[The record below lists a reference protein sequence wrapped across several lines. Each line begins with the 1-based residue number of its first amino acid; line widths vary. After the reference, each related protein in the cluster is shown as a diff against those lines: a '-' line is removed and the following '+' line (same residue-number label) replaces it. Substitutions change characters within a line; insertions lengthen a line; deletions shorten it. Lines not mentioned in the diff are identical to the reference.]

1 MLQNVEKSK
10 LLQIKKI
17 NIVRDIIETL
27 YFLFSCVITYLFELI
42 EKSAIIS
49 MEIALCLHE

>member
-10 LLQIKKI
+10 LLQIKKR

-27 YFLFSCVITYLFELI
+27 YFLFSCVITYFFELI
-42 EKSAIIS
+42 EKSTIIS